1 MVSYLYIFLINWAIN
16 ILLVEF
22 MVIRKLRSIIN
33 VDEKRDAKY
42 APFRRLEVR
51 FFKRRYLYPTCHFT
65 IIKLIICFS
74 VIFATSN
81 LTKLVM
87 LGMKE
92 GETTRGWRRIV
103 NKRIVAFFCRVTIW
117 GGSGALWVNT
127 TRPKVCYKKY
137 LGPDWKADYDGH
149 RVGTVISNHSTILDS
164 MVHGI
169 C

>member
-1 MVSYLYIFLINWAIN
+1 MEYLYIFLINWALN

-22 MVIRKLRSIIN
+22 LVIKKLKNVIK
-33 VDEKRDAKY
+33 VDEKRDSKY

-51 FFKRRYLYPTCHFT
+51 FFKRRYLYPTCHFVLV
-65 IIKLIICFS
+65 KLITVFT
-74 VIFATSN
+74 VIFSCAFLS
-81 LTKLVM
+81 KIVM

-92 GETTRGWRRIV
+92 GETTRGWRRFA
-103 NKRIVAFFCRVTIW
+103 NRWIVATFCRVTIW
-117 GGSGALWVNT
+117 GAGGALWVNYS
-127 TRPKVCYKKY
+127 RPKVCYKKY

-149 RVGTVISNHSTILDS
+149 RVGTVICNHSAFLDS